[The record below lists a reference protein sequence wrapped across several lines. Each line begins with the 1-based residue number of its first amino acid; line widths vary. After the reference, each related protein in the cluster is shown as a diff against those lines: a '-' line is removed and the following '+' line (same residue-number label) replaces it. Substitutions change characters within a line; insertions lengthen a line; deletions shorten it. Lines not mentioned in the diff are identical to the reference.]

1 MSAKLSSSDHCPIC
15 RHEYARAELTKH
27 HLVPKSRRGKETVLI
42 CRNCHRQIHALYT
55 EKELEREFG
64 TLEELLAAEK
74 LQPWIAWA
82 RKRKPT
88 GRVRTKTSK
97 RKGRR

>member
-1 MSAKLSSSDHCPIC
+1 MPTNASASDHCPIC
-15 RHEYARAELTKH
+15 RHEYAQTELTKH
-27 HLVPKSRRGKETVLI
+27 HLVPKSRRGIETVLI

-64 TLEELLAAEK
+64 TLETLLTAGK
-74 LQPWIAWA
+74 MQPWISWV
-82 RKRKPT
+82 RKRKPS
-88 GRVRTKTSK
+88 GRVRTKTSQ

>member
-1 MSAKLSSSDHCPIC
+1 MPTKLPESESCPIC

-27 HLVPKSRRGKETVLI
+27 HLVPKSRRGNETVLI

-64 TLEELLAAEK
+64 ILETLLASEK
-74 LQPWIAWA
+74 LRPWIAWV
-82 RKRKPT
+82 RKRKPS
-88 GRVRTKTSK
+88 GRLRTKTSN

>member
-1 MSAKLSSSDHCPIC
+1 MPSNRSESDHCPIC

-27 HLVPKSRRGKETVLI
+27 HLVPKSRRGKETVHI

-64 TLEELLAAEK
+64 SLDTLLSAEK
-74 LQPWIAWA
+74 LQPWIEWV
-82 RKRKPT
+82 RKRKPG
-88 GRVRTKTSK
+88 GRVRTKTSR